1 MYPRLV
7 RWKNLRSKHAK
18 KRIQHQKRL
27 LKGSIEET
35 KARINQLNKET
46 KDKETKDKEK
56 ILRGKSTWMKFQL
69 VKFSVANLNSKEQ
82 TKIEQRHAKKLDS
95 LIIAKRLKDGI
106 SQNPND
112 SITKGM
118 LSLMWKIEIA
128 QQFFLYEV
136 KCANFACV
144 LLYQ

>member
-1 MYPRLV
+1 MYPRFV
-7 RWKNLRSKHAK
+7 RWKNLRIKHAK

-35 KARINQLNKET
+35 KARVNQLN
-46 KDKETKDKEK
+46 KETKDKEK

-69 VKFSVANLNSKEQ
+69 VKFSVANLNLKEQ

-118 LSLMWKIEIA
+118 LSLM
-128 QQFFLYEV
+128 
-136 KCANFACV
+136 
-144 LLYQ
+144 